1 MKYAILL
8 VLAAILAAAALSS
21 PAPKPLP
28 ELEPAPKPLPE
39 LEPAP
44 KPPIAAASDP
54 YAAVPESELTYGDA
68 EAYSR

>member
-1 MKYAILL
+1 MKYAILH
-8 VLAAILAAAALSS
+8 VLAAILATILAAAALSS
-21 PAPKPLP
+21 
-28 ELEPAPKPLPE
+28 PAPKPLPE

>member
-1 MKYAILL
+1 MKYAILH
-8 VLAAILAAAALSS
+8 VLAAILVAILAAAELSS
-21 PAPKPLP
+21 
-28 ELEPAPKPLPE
+28 PAPKPLPE

>member
-1 MKYAILL
+1 MKYAILH
-8 VLAAILAAAALSS
+8 VLAAILAAVSLSS
-21 PAPKPLP
+21 
-28 ELEPAPKPLPE
+28 PAPKPLPE

>member
-1 MKYAILL
+1 MKYAILH
-8 VLAAILAAAALSS
+8 VLAAILVAAALSS
-21 PAPKPLP
+21 
-28 ELEPAPKPLPE
+28 PAPKPLPE

>member
-21 PAPKPLP
+21 
-28 ELEPAPKPLPE
+28 PAPKPLPE

>member
-1 MKYAILL
+1 MKYAILH
-8 VLAAILAAAALSS
+8 VLAALLAAVPLSS
-21 PAPKPLP
+21 PAPNPLP
-28 ELEPAPKPLPE
+28 EP
-39 LEPAP
+39 EPAP

>member
-1 MKYAILL
+1 MKYAILH
-8 VLAAILAAAALSS
+8 VLAAILVAILAAASLSS

-28 ELEPAPKPLPE
+28 EI
-39 LEPAP
+39 EPAP
-44 KPPIAAASDP
+44 KPPIATASDP

>member
-1 MKYAILL
+1 MKYAILH
-8 VLAAILAAAALSS
+8 VLAAILVAAELSS
-21 PAPKPLP
+21 
-28 ELEPAPKPLPE
+28 PAPKPLPE

>member
-1 MKYAILL
+1 MKYAILH
-8 VLAAILAAAALSS
+8 VLAALLAAVALSS
-21 PAPKPLP
+21 PAPKPLH
-28 ELEPAPKPLPE
+28 E

>member
-1 MKYAILL
+1 MKYAILH

-21 PAPKPLP
+21 
-28 ELEPAPKPLPE
+28 PAPKPLPE

>member
-1 MKYAILL
+1 MKYAILH

-21 PAPKPLP
+21 PT
-28 ELEPAPKPLPE
+28 PKPLPE

-54 YAAVPESELTYGDA
+54 YAAVHESELTYGDA